1 MHSRGRKRPR
11 RRSSVRV
18 VEQKLALPT
27 NNVNFDVRGGSVTDT
42 GCTLRAA
49 VRRVTSRRSLQ
60 PVMAAAG

>member
-1 MHSRGRKRPR
+1 M
-11 RRSSVRV
+11 RV